1 MLLAPKLFVIILA
14 TKVISLSRLDIWDP
28 EDLSASVDGV
38 AAHDELI
45 NAVCGSAK
53 GGRIVTG
60 SRDGRVSF
68 WFFWF

>member
-1 MLLAPKLFVIILA
+1 M
-14 TKVISLSRLDIWDP
+14 TRLDIWDP

-45 NAVCGSAK
+45 NAVGGSAK
-53 GGRIVTG
+53 GRRIVTG